1 MFGTVGP
8 TRFPDCVYYPFLFG
22 VKNYLYAFGVPDS
35 RVSYID
41 VIVKSALFNLDLNL
55 EISSVFS

>member
-1 MFGTVGP
+1 M
-8 TRFPDCVYYPFLFG
+8 YYPFLFG

-55 EISSVFS
+55 EISSVLS